1 MTEEDA
7 GRRDLE
13 ATIASMRL
21 YGASAGRKIAK
32 MERAFWAL
40 EPSESLLLTRAEECS
55 TVAEKQQE
63 SEMAVGDTGA
73 TRRPAESGRKEQE
86 ELESQKPPDTGAGE
100 GSNGTETGG
109 AGDAS
114 RKERRPGSSERGD
127 LGDRDGEQT
136 GDRIQKD
143 LGAGLEIQAGGEKGT
158 ASQGREAA
166 EANSEGRLRKE
177 TKRDLSGCSRE
188 GTDHEVAL
196 SAHYARISALLKKL
210 SPVRAAV
217 AANQRFLNDL
227 VDSFFQTSP
236 LRGERYTMLRQS
248 PRLSQVPEVYVFNT
262 ESLLRQVAREWSTE
276 GGEERRTSF
285 DPLLDALEKFLPC
298 KDNDS
303 HGHTRQHRT
312 ASRPRVLV
320 PGCGT
325 GRLPFEIAQRGYWCE
340 ANEASYHM
348 FVALNFFFNTCAEP
362 HSKIIFPYCLGAS
375 NRAHAADNVQGIAV
389 PDIVPR
395 LVSEGH
401 IQLRFGDFFEVYSDH
416 RCGWDGV
423 VTCFFLDATRSVL
436 KCIDTVMKLLR
447 QGVWICVGP
456 ALYHFADDP
465 TDPALQLAWD
475 EILASVKVG
484 FKLVEERWTNLEY
497 ASDSN
502 SLLQTTYRCKFF
514 VGIRR

>member
-40 EPSESLLLTRAEECS
+40 GPSESLLLTQAAECS
-55 TVAEKQQE
+55 TVAEQQQE
-63 SEMAVGDTGA
+63 SEMAVRDTGA
-73 TRRPAESGRKEQE
+73 RRRPAERGRKERE
-86 ELESQKPPDTGAGE
+86 ELEGQKPPHTGVGE

-109 AGDAS
+109 ACDDS
-114 RKERRPGSSERGD
+114 RKERRPASSERGT
-127 LGDRDGEQT
+127 LGDRGREEM
-136 GDRIQKD
+136 GDRREND
-143 LGAGLEIQAGGEKGT
+143 LGAGLEIRAGGEKGT
-158 ASQGREAA
+158 ASRGREAA
-166 EANSEGRLRKE
+166 EANSESKLRSRTE
-177 TKRDLSGCSRE
+177 RDLSSCSR

-196 SAHYARISALLKKL
+196 SAHFARISALLKKL

-217 AANQRFLNDL
+217 EANQRFLNDL

-248 PRLSQVPEVYVFNT
+248 PRLSQVPEVYAFNT
-262 ESLLRQVAREWSTE
+262 ESLLRQIAREWSTE
-276 GGEERRTSF
+276 GGGERRTSF
-285 DPLLDALEKFLPC
+285 DPLLEALEKFLRC
-298 KDNDS
+298 KYNDS
-303 HGHTRQHRT
+303 QGHSRQHQT
-312 ASRPRVLV
+312 VSRPRVLV

-348 FVALNFFFNTCAEP
+348 FVALNFLFNTCEEP
-362 HSKIIFPYCLGAS
+362 HSKIIFPYCLGAF
-375 NRAHAADNVQGIAV
+375 NRAHAADSVQGIAV
-389 PDIVPR
+389 PDIVPH
-395 LVSEGH
+395 LTSEGH
-401 IQLRFGDFFEVYSDH
+401 IQLRFGDFFEVYYDH
-416 RCGWDGV
+416 RCAWDGV

-475 EILASVKVG
+475 EILALVKVG
-484 FKLVEERWTNLEY
+484 FKLVEERWTNLVY

-502 SLLQTTYRCKFF
+502 ALLQTIYRCKFF